1 MQRVPYFG
9 IPEQS
14 GKAMGICLVQ
24 VSFTALLEFYQAFII
39 GWACLFRPYR
49 QIVVYSSLPTYE
61 VSVEKLEINLFKL
74 LYLAKINYSDRLLV
88 AKLLNGRGQFANIL
102 QPVKDRLLR
111 RASAETS
118 SYLRNLSFRL
128 PVLQIFEFAKKSPL
142 YLNLHMMTS

>member
-24 VSFTALLEFYQAFII
+24 VSFTALWKFYQ

-49 QIVVYSSLPTYE
+49 QIVVNTSLPTNE

-74 LYLAKINYSDRLLV
+74 LHLAKINYSDRLLV

-102 QPVKDRLLR
+102 QPVKDKLLR
-111 RASAETS
+111 RASAKTS
-118 SYLRNLSFRL
+118 SCLRNQSFIL
-128 PVLQIFEFAKKSPL
+128 PVLQIFEFAK
-142 YLNLHMMTS
+142 NLHCI